1 MDTVGNNV
9 LAKVLA
15 QMNYGGCVAACG
27 LAGGFALPTTVM
39 PFILRNVRLQG
50 VDSVMTPAARRAE
63 AGSVWCATC
72 LSPSSRRVQPKSP
85 SAGRRNMPVR
95 SWIISSMAARW

>member
-1 MDTVGNNV
+1 
-9 LAKVLA
+9 
-15 QMNYGGCVAACG
+15 
-27 LAGGFALPTTVM
+27 M

-63 AGSVWCATC
+63 ARSVWCATC

-85 SAGRRNMPVR
+85 SAAPEYAGKIMDNQFHGRALVK
-95 SWIISSMAARW
+95 IA